1 MVRGANSTPPPPAA
15 WLQHKFPLSSP
26 HQCLHLLSSALTSP
40 CCSCSTGIPVMV
52 RYSLLCIVSISVV
65 RLVLAGP
72 CVWCHD
78 PGPVVPPQLGAAQ
91 GWSHNYSI
99 VWSRPAPAA
108 DTPSSTHT
116 LLITGCRE
124 MKVWMSSC
132 VSSVSSMSSHIHH
145 AASRACSGGCPG
157 SLSVHLVCRVV
168 CV

>member
-15 WLQHKFPLSSP
+15 WLQYKFPLSSP

-40 CCSCSTGIPVMV
+40 CCSRSAVIPVMV

-78 PGPVVPPQLGAAQ
+78 PGPVVPPQLGAAP

-99 VWSRPAPAA
+99 VCSRPAPAA
-108 DTPSSTHT
+108 DTPQQYT
-116 LLITGCRE
+116 
-124 MKVWMSSC
+124 
-132 VSSVSSMSSHIHH
+132 H
-145 AASRACSGGCPG
+145 AADHRVQGDESVGDFMCIFCIKHVFTYPSCSI
-157 SLSVHLVCRVV
+157 
-168 CV
+168 